1 MKPDDDTEPP
11 TTAPKRIST
20 PNRVIGLLGLITV
33 LASLGFIDSD
43 FTIRATGRVE
53 LARSMP
59 VFAER
64 GGLVDEVR
72 FREGD
77 AVEAGEVVLKL
88 REPERDAA
96 LLEVEQQLAEA
107 EAAIERA
114 EFELRQWEIRPEEAA
129 TLIAP
134 ERLKWLDEMLEAR
147 RSLVALLENALADKL
162 VSPIQVQQEQ
172 LALLDAESARL
183 ESGLRKRWLE
193 SGLAEL
199 TGERLE
205 ALARHA
211 RRHRALLEK
220 ELTWLER
227 ERKRGD
233 LDTPLGGRIAVLE
246 YKYPGMAVPEGGFA
260 FEVVDENGAVE
271 VEALVGER
279 NFDLLEV
286 GGEVRMRSKVAGS
299 ILGDDIRGVIAKLP
313 IEPSEESA
321 AGPLYEVEIALTE
334 TPFPLVH
341 GSTVDVEF
349 VLGRRTLLDAII
361 DGMAGRNSR
370 ARLRGAGSAAEG
382 KGDAR

>member
-1 MKPDDDTEPP
+1 MKPDDAKEPP
-11 TTAPKRIST
+11 ARAPRRISAS
-20 PNRVIGLLGLITV
+20 NRVIGLLGLITV
-33 LASLGFIDSD
+33 LAALGFIDSD
-43 FTIRATGRVE
+43 FVIGATGRVE
-53 LARSMP
+53 LARSVP

-64 GGLVDEVR
+64 GGLVDEAR
-72 FREGD
+72 FQEGD

-96 LLEVEQQLAEA
+96 LLKVEQQLAEA

-114 EFELRQWEIRPEEAA
+114 ELELREWEIRPGEAA

-147 RSLVALLENALADKL
+147 RSLVALLEKAFADKL
-162 VSPIQVQQEQ
+162 VSTLQVQQEQ
-172 LALLDAESARL
+172 LALLEAEGARL
-183 ESGLRKRWLE
+183 EAGLRKQWLE

-220 ELTWLER
+220 ELNWLER
-227 ERKRGD
+227 ERERGD
-233 LDTPLGGRIAVLE
+233 LEAPVGGRIAVLKYE
-246 YKYPGMAVPEGGFA
+246 YPGMTVPEGGFA
-260 FEVVDENGAVE
+260 FEVVDENGPFE
-271 VEALVGER
+271 VEALVDER
-279 NFDLLEV
+279 NFDLLHV
-286 GGEVRMRSKVAGS
+286 GGEVRMRSNVAGS
-299 ILGDDIRGVIAKLP
+299 LLGEDIRGVIAKLP
-313 IEPSEESA
+313 IEPDEESA
-321 AGPLYEVEIALTE
+321 TGSLYEVEIAITE
-334 TPFPLVH
+334 APFPLVH

-370 ARLRGAGSAAEG
+370 ARLRGAESAGDG
-382 KGDAR
+382 KGGAL